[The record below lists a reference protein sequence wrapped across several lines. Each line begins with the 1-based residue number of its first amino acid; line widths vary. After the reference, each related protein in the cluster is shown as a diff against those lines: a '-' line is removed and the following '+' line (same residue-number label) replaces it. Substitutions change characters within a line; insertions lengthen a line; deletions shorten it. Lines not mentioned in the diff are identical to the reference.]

1 MRRSPCFVRA
11 VAWVDTRRLFPA
23 LLHLQLCDDYCDS
36 QYADAVCRCYCYTP
50 SLSVWC
56 DSSAKVT
63 VWSLPR
69 QRSLLDP
76 PPAVRP
82 SSRPTPTPQRRL
94 PDADSPTPTPRRRLP
109 RPRLP
114 DTDSPTPTLR
124 RRLPYPDSLTPYCL
138 PPPDSYEVL
147 NHAGSARVGGRR
159 RQHALPCTVTDE
171 DWAGQCSDQ

>member
-82 SSRPTPTPQRRL
+82 SSRPTPTPRRRL
-94 PDADSPTPTPRRRLP
+94 PDADSPTPTPRPQLS
-109 RPRLP
+109 
-114 DTDSPTPTLR
+114 DADSPTPTPRPQLSDADSPTPTPR
-124 RRLPYPDSLTPYCL
+124 PQLSDADSPTLTPRHRLPDSRPRFPNSPTLTP
-138 PPPDSYEVL
+138 
-147 NHAGSARVGGRR
+147 
-159 RQHALPCTVTDE
+159 
-171 DWAGQCSDQ
+171 